1 MPRARL
7 ILHEKQIEEDGSIVE
22 MKIWSVPA
30 SSLDSRGVKY
40 RLVYVRGEKRVLGYD
55 NAHGHDHRHYE
66 GKSEPYRFKSIRALL
81 GDFKRDLSKLRL
93 QEDKQ

>member
-1 MPRARL
+1 M
-7 ILHEKQIEEDGSIVE
+7 VC
-22 MKIWSVPA
+22 A
-30 SSLDSRGVKY
+30 SEFALFSWREIQ
-40 RLVYVRGEKRVLGYD
+40 LVYVRGEKRVLGYD

-93 QEDKQ
+93 QEDQQ